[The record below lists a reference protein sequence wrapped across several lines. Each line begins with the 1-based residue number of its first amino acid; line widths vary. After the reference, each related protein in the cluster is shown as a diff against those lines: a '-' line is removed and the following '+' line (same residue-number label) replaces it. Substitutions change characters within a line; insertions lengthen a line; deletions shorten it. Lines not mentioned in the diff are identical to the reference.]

1 MGPEGGRGDWSPHLE
16 VPSGV
21 EGGDE
26 PVLLLHLPLLRREEV
41 DHVLVP
47 QVRVGEDVLLV
58 LPGGVLLA
66 GEDLHGHRF
75 KLLRRGLPQP
85 GLVHLGEAT
94 FPHLERAERHR

>member
-1 MGPEGGRGDWSPHLE
+1 MPHLE
-16 VPSGV
+16 VPSRV

-26 PVLLLHLPLLRREEV
+26 PVLVLHLPLFCCEEV
-41 DHVLVP
+41 EHILVP

-58 LPGGVLLA
+58 LPGRVLLA

-75 KLLRRGLPQP
+75 KLLRRGLLQL

-94 FPHLERAERHR
+94 FPHLGPAEKLY